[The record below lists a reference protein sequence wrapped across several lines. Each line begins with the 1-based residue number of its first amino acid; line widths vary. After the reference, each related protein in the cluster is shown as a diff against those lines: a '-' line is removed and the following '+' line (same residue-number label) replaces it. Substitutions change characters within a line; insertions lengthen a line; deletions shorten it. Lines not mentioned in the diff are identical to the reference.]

1 MILQALTRYYETLRE
16 MDQIAP
22 PYYAS
27 ANISFGIYLRENG
40 ELMELMPLRSQVTR
54 GSKTIERPKA
64 LDAPV
69 GEVKAVGIVSNFLWD
84 SANYLLG
91 LDTKGNAK
99 RTLEC
104 FEAAKDL
111 HLHILDGLP
120 SKTAKAI
127 CAYFRNWQPEDA
139 ASHPAV
145 LQYLPDLLAG
155 CNLVFCGLEESY
167 AFEEGE
173 IRDAW
178 ENYCKETENPY
189 RSQCLVTG
197 LDNQPIENTHPK
209 VKGVPGGQAV
219 GTSLV
224 SFNGPAY
231 ESYGHEE
238 RLGTGQGY
246 NGPVSEYAAFAYT
259 SALNSL
265 IADFDHRLSLNGDTV
280 VCWAE
285 TGESMYQDLFG
296 DLTNPRAKTEKDVSE
311 TLRSIVNGRMVDLP
325 NFRPETPFYV
335 LCLSPNAARV
345 SVRFFLRDTFG
356 HIADHL
362 CEHYRNLEITMAPN
376 EWPYLSLYWL
386 LKETAPP
393 GSKDDAASPLL
404 SGATMRAILG
414 GTPYPAMLYE
424 SILIR
429 IRADRVINRARAATV
444 KAYLIKNISPTHP
457 DYKEVLQVA
466 LNEQSELKPYVLGR
480 LFSLL
485 EQAQESANPGINTT
499 ITDRFFDSACAT
511 PKLAFPTLLKLN
523 RHHLAKIEQ
532 RNYSVYLEKLI
543 TEIVGKLEAEDDPYP
558 ARLTLEEQGLFILG
572 YYHQKQARYTKKTES
587 EKEN

>member
-16 MDQIAP
+16 ADEIAP
-22 PYYAS
+22 RHYAKT
-27 ANISFGIYLRENG
+27 NVSFGLQLDSNG
-40 ELMELMPLRSQVTR
+40 TLIEIIPLKTTVTR
-54 GSKTIERPKA
+54 NGKQVERPQQ
-64 LDAPV
+64 LNLP
-69 GEVKAVGIVSNFLWD
+69 EAVVRSSGIQTNFLWD
-84 SANYLLG
+84 NAIYLLG
-91 LDTKGNAK
+91 LDAKGDAERAIRCFENAK
-99 RTLEC
+99 E
-104 FEAAKDL
+104 L
-111 HLHILDGLP
+111 HLKLLRP
-120 SKTAKAI
+120 LKSKSAAAI
-127 CAYFRNWQPEDA
+127 CSFFDHWQPAQSAD
-139 ASHPAV
+139 HP
-145 LQYLPDLLAG
+145 LIQPIMEELLSG
-155 CNLVFCGLEESY
+155 SNLVFSGIDTTY
-167 AFEEGE
+167 AFEDSE
-173 IRDAW
+173 IRAAW
-178 ENYCKETENPY
+178 ECYRNENENSF

-197 LDNQPIENTHPK
+197 QVDQPIERVHPK
-209 VKGVPGGQAV
+209 VKGVQGGQTA

-224 SFNGPAY
+224 SANASAF
-231 ESYGHEE
+231 ESYS
-238 RLGTGQGY
+238 LSF
-246 NGPVSEYAAFAYT
+246 NLNAPVSEYAAFAYT

-265 IADFDHRLSLNGDTV
+265 IADFDHRMTLNGDTV

-285 TGESMYQDLFG
+285 TGEAMYQDVFLLG
-296 DLTNPRAKTEKDVSE
+296 VDPRAKTEKDVSE
-311 TLRSIVNGRMVDLP
+311 TLRSIVNGMPVNLAD
-325 NFRPETPFYV
+325 FHPETPFYV

-356 HIADHL
+356 RIAEHL
-362 CEHYRNLEITMAPN
+362 SEHYRNLEIAMAPN
-376 EWPYLSLYWL
+376 ESPYLSIYDI
-386 LKETAPP
+386 LKATVREK
-393 GSKDDAASPLL
+393 SDDKAASPLL

-485 EQAQESANPGINTT
+485 EQAQESANPGINAT
-499 ITDRFFDSACAT
+499 ITDRYFDSACAT

-523 RHHLAKIEQ
+523 RHHLSKD
-532 RNYSVYLEKLI
+532 EKWGWRYEKQIGEL
-543 TEIVGKLEAEDDPYP
+543 VDKLEAEDDPYP
-558 ARLTLEEQGLFILG
+558 SRLTLEEQGLFILG